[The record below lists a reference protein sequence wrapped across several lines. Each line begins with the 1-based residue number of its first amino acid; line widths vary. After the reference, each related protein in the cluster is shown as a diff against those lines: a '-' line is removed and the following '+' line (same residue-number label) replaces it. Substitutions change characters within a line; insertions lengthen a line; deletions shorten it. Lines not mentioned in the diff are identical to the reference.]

1 MGVGRTNLFPRLLFP
16 DCQAIIF
23 PLTIER
29 NGEDAR
35 FMDMFLENKRFYRGN
50 FHCHTTLSDGWLT
63 PEKVKALYRK
73 MGYDFLVV
81 SDHRLLSPQASME
94 DGLLVMPGMEMD
106 FTLPGEAL
114 HIVGFGMSEAFR
126 NSRGWLLGPQQCIDT
141 MRRYGG
147 RAILAHPHW
156 SMNTLATL
164 SALRNLTAAEIYNTV
179 SGIPWNGARADS
191 SAILDVAAV
200 HGTLFNLVA
209 ADDSH
214 EYNGEAGRSYTMVQ
228 AEALT
233 QEAIIAAMD
242 AGRFYASQGPR
253 FEQITLE
260 GDQVIVRCSPVQ
272 TVVFYSNE
280 IWATERCQTGKDMTR
295 AVYHLAEHH
304 TESFLRVQ
312 LIDDQGNNAWSSP
325 IRL

>member
-1 MGVGRTNLFPRLLFP
+1 
-16 DCQAIIF
+16 
-23 PLTIER
+23 
-29 NGEDAR
+29 
-35 FMDMFLENKRFYRGN
+35 MDLFLENKRFYRGN
-50 FHCHTTLSDGWLT
+50 FHCHTTCSDGRLS
-63 PEKVKALYRK
+63 PEEVKDVYRRL
-73 MGYDFLVV
+73 GYDFLVI
-81 SDHRLLSPQASME
+81 SDHRLLSPQARLE
-94 DGLLVMPGMEMD
+94 NGLLVLPGMEMD

-114 HIVGFGMSEAFR
+114 HIVGFGMEKDFAG
-126 NSRGWLLGPQQCIDT
+126 SRGWLLGPQQCIDT

-164 SALRNLTAAEIYNTV
+164 SALKHLTAAEVYNTV

-191 SAILDVAAV
+191 SEILDVAAV
-200 HGTLFNLVA
+200 HGTYYPLVA

-228 AEALT
+228 AEELT

-260 GDQVIVRCSPVQ
+260 DDQIRVRCSPVRHI
-272 TVVFYSNE
+272 VFYSNE
-280 IWATERCQTGKDMTR
+280 IWTGERCQTGKDLTR
-295 AVYHLAEHH
+295 AVYHLAGRH
-304 TESFLRVQ
+304 TENFVRVQ
-312 LIDDQGNNAWSSP
+312 LIDEEGNSAWSSP
-325 IRL
+325 ILL